1 MELFEKGIT
10 TDIMKIIISGAGSV
24 GSALA
29 KILVEEAHEVTVID
43 QRKNLLADL
52 ANQCDLRIVEGF
64 SCYPEILEEASAG
77 DAELLVAVTAD
88 DEVNILTCQVADAL
102 YKIPTKIARLKS
114 ESYIF
119 ERDRLFNSNAIKINE
134 VVAPERLVSE
144 RIAKLI
150 EYPGAKNFYEFEDMH
165 ISLVEVTAFYGGPL
179 VGNPLST
186 LTQHLEF
193 VDVNFVGIFRNNKPI
208 MIAPNSIIEAGDEV
222 YFVTATN
229 HVREVMGLLQRLEN
243 PYRKIM
249 IYGGGTIGYTLAKLL
264 ENKYKVK
271 LIDQSEN
278 NNSGNLANKL
288 TKTLV
293 FSDSTS
299 LHEIF
304 EKEEIDKCDFF
315 LAVSS
320 NDENN
325 IISSMLAKNMGARK
339 CATLIQQKE
348 YFGISN
354 DSIDITI
361 SPQLSTLSALLTF
374 IRHADIK
381 KVQSLR
387 LGLSEAMEIIIHGNS
402 KTSQIIGKKIKDI
415 TLPQGSLICALMRDG
430 ISYIDCENIEIAN
443 NDIILL
449 FLSDKT
455 HIREIEKLV
464 QPGALF

>member
-1 MELFEKGIT
+1 
-10 TDIMKIIISGAGSV
+10 MKIIISGAGSV

-43 QRKNLLADL
+43 HRKNLLTDL
-52 ANQCDLRIVEGF
+52 ANQCDLRIVEGY
-64 SCYPEILEEASAG
+64 SCYPEVLEEASAS
-77 DAELLVAVTAD
+77 DTELLVAVTAD
-88 DEVNILTCQVADAL
+88 DEKNILTCQVADAL

-144 RIAKLI
+144 RISKII
-150 EYPGAKNFYEFEDMH
+150 EYPGAKTFFEFGDMH
-165 ISLVEVTAFYGGPL
+165 ISLVGVTAFYGGPL

-186 LTQHLEF
+186 LSQHLEF

-208 MIAPNSIIEAGDEV
+208 IISQNAIIEAGDEV

-229 HVREVMGLLQRLEN
+229 HVREVMGLLQKLEN

-249 IYGGGTIGYTLAKLL
+249 IYGGGTIGYSLAKLL
-264 ENKYKVK
+264 ENKYQVK
-271 LIDQSEN
+271 LIDQLGSTN
-278 NNSGNLANKL
+278 TSSLANKL
-288 TKTLV
+288 KKTLV
-293 FSDSTS
+293 FSENNS

-304 EKEEIDKCDFF
+304 EKEEINKCDFF

-339 CATLIQQKE
+339 CAALIQQKE
-348 YFGISN
+348 YFGISD
-354 DSIDITI
+354 DSIDITL

-381 KVQSLR
+381 EVHSLR
-387 LGLSEAMEIIIHGNS
+387 LGLSEVMEIIIHGNK
-402 KTSQIIGKKIKDI
+402 KTSQIIGRKIKDI
-415 TLPQGSLICALMRDG
+415 TLPQGSLICALMREG
-430 ISYIDCENIEIAN
+430 ISYIDCDDIEIAN

-449 FLSDKT
+449 FLADKS

>member
-1 MELFEKGIT
+1 MYHGLTK
-10 TDIMKIIISGAGSV
+10 MKIIISGAGSV

-43 QRKNLLADL
+43 HRKNLLTDL
-52 ANQCDLRIVEGF
+52 ANQCDLRIVEGY
-64 SCYPEILEEASAG
+64 SCYPEVLEEASAS
-77 DAELLVAVTAD
+77 DTELLVAVTAD
-88 DEVNILTCQVADAL
+88 DEKNILTCQVADAL

-144 RIAKLI
+144 RISKII
-150 EYPGAKNFYEFEDMH
+150 EYPGAKTFFEFGDMH
-165 ISLVEVTAFYGGPL
+165 ISLVGVTAFYGGPL

-186 LTQHLEF
+186 LSQHLEF

-208 MIAPNSIIEAGDEV
+208 IISQNAIIEAGDEV

-229 HVREVMGLLQRLEN
+229 HVREVKEKKKKLEN

-249 IYGGGTIGYTLAKLL
+249 IYGGGTIGYSLAKLL
-264 ENKYKVK
+264 ENKYQVK
-271 LIDQSEN
+271 LIDQLGSTN
-278 NNSGNLANKL
+278 TSSLANKL
-288 TKTLV
+288 KKTLV
-293 FSDSTS
+293 FSENNS

-304 EKEEIDKCDFF
+304 EKEEINKCDFF

-339 CATLIQQKE
+339 CAALIQQKE
-348 YFGISN
+348 YFGISD
-354 DSIDITI
+354 DSIDITL

-381 KVQSLR
+381 EVHSLR
-387 LGLSEAMEIIIHGNS
+387 LGLSEVMEIIIHGNK
-402 KTSQIIGKKIKDI
+402 KTSQIIGRKIKDI
-415 TLPQGSLICALMRDG
+415 TLPQGSLICALMREG
-430 ISYIDCENIEIAN
+430 ISYIDCDDIEIAN

-449 FLSDKT
+449 FLADKS

>member
-1 MELFEKGIT
+1 MYHGLTK
-10 TDIMKIIISGAGSV
+10 MKIIISGAGSV

-43 QRKNLLADL
+43 HRKNLLTDL
-52 ANQCDLRIVEGF
+52 ANQCDLRIVEGY
-64 SCYPEILEEASAG
+64 SCYPEVLEEASAS
-77 DAELLVAVTAD
+77 DTELLVAVTAD
-88 DEVNILTCQVADAL
+88 DEKNILTCQVADAL

-144 RIAKLI
+144 RISKII
-150 EYPGAKNFYEFEDMH
+150 EYPGAKTFFEFGDMH
-165 ISLVEVTAFYGGPL
+165 ISLVGVTAFYGGPL

-186 LTQHLEF
+186 LSQHLEF

-208 MIAPNSIIEAGDEV
+208 IISQNAIIEAGDEV

-249 IYGGGTIGYTLAKLL
+249 IYGGGTIGYSLAKLL
-264 ENKYKVK
+264 ENKYQVK
-271 LIDQSEN
+271 LIDQLGSTN
-278 NNSGNLANKL
+278 TSSLANKL
-288 TKTLV
+288 EKTLV
-293 FSDSTS
+293 FSENNS

-304 EKEEIDKCDFF
+304 EKEEINKCDFF

-339 CATLIQQKE
+339 CAALIQQKE
-348 YFGISN
+348 YFGISD
-354 DSIDITI
+354 DSIDITL

-381 KVQSLR
+381 EVHSLR
-387 LGLSEAMEIIIHGNS
+387 LGLSEVMEIIIHGNK
-402 KTSQIIGKKIKDI
+402 KTSQIIGRKIKDI
-415 TLPQGSLICALMRDG
+415 TLPQGSLICALMREG
-430 ISYIDCENIEIAN
+430 ISYIDCDDIEIAN

-449 FLSDKT
+449 FLADKS
-455 HIREIEKLV
+455 HIREVEKLV

>member
-1 MELFEKGIT
+1 
-10 TDIMKIIISGAGSV
+10 MKIIISGAGSV

-43 QRKNLLADL
+43 HRKNLLTDL
-52 ANQCDLRIVEGF
+52 ANQCDLRIVEGY
-64 SCYPEILEEASAG
+64 SCYPEVLEEASAS
-77 DAELLVAVTAD
+77 DTELLVAVTAD
-88 DEVNILTCQVADAL
+88 DEKNILTCQVADAL

-144 RIAKLI
+144 RISKII
-150 EYPGAKNFYEFEDMH
+150 EYPGAKTFFEFGDMH
-165 ISLVEVTAFYGGPL
+165 ISLVGVTAFYGGPL

-186 LTQHLEF
+186 LSQHLEF

-208 MIAPNSIIEAGDEV
+208 IISQNAIIEAGDEV

-229 HVREVMGLLQRLEN
+229 HVREVMGMLQKLEN

-249 IYGGGTIGYTLAKLL
+249 IYGGGTIGYSLAKLL
-264 ENKYKVK
+264 ENKYQVK
-271 LIDQSEN
+271 LIDQLGSTN
-278 NNSGNLANKL
+278 TSSLANKL
-288 TKTLV
+288 KKTLV
-293 FSDSTS
+293 FSENNS

-304 EKEEIDKCDFF
+304 EKEEINKCDFF

-339 CATLIQQKE
+339 CAALIQQKE
-348 YFGISN
+348 YFGISD
-354 DSIDITI
+354 DSIDITL

-381 KVQSLR
+381 EVHSLR
-387 LGLSEAMEIIIHGNS
+387 LGLSEVMEIIIHGNK
-402 KTSQIIGKKIKDI
+402 KTSQIIGRKIKDI
-415 TLPQGSLICALMRDG
+415 TLPQGSLICALMREG
-430 ISYIDCENIEIAN
+430 ISYIDCDDIEIAN

-449 FLSDKT
+449 FLADKS

>member
-1 MELFEKGIT
+1 MYHGLTK
-10 TDIMKIIISGAGSV
+10 MKIIISGAGSV

-43 QRKNLLADL
+43 HRKNLLTDL
-52 ANQCDLRIVEGF
+52 ANQCDLRIVEGY
-64 SCYPEILEEASAG
+64 SCYPEVLEEASAS
-77 DAELLVAVTAD
+77 DTELLVAVTAD
-88 DEVNILTCQVADAL
+88 DEKNILTCQVADAL

-144 RIAKLI
+144 RISKII
-150 EYPGAKNFYEFEDMH
+150 EYPGAKTFFEFGDMH
-165 ISLVEVTAFYGGPL
+165 ISLVGVTAFYGGPL

-186 LTQHLEF
+186 LSQHLEF

-208 MIAPNSIIEAGDEV
+208 IISQNAIIEAGDEV

-229 HVREVMGLLQRLEN
+229 HVREVMGLLQKLEN

-249 IYGGGTIGYTLAKLL
+249 IYGGGTIGYSLAKLL
-264 ENKYKVK
+264 ENKYQVK
-271 LIDQSEN
+271 LIDQLGSTN
-278 NNSGNLANKL
+278 TSSLANKL
-288 TKTLV
+288 KKTLV
-293 FSDSTS
+293 FSENNS

-304 EKEEIDKCDFF
+304 EKEEINKCDFF

-339 CATLIQQKE
+339 CAALIQQKE
-348 YFGISN
+348 YFGISD
-354 DSIDITI
+354 DSIDITL
-361 SPQLSTLSALLTF
+361 SPQLSTISALLTF

-381 KVQSLR
+381 EVHSLR
-387 LGLSEAMEIIIHGNS
+387 LGLSEVMEIIIHGNK
-402 KTSQIIGKKIKDI
+402 KTSQIIGRKIKDI
-415 TLPQGSLICALMRDG
+415 TLPQGSLICALMREG
-430 ISYIDCENIEIAN
+430 ISYIDCDDIEIAN

-449 FLSDKT
+449 FLADKS

>member
-1 MELFEKGIT
+1 MYHGLTK
-10 TDIMKIIISGAGSV
+10 MKIIISGAGSV

-43 QRKNLLADL
+43 HRKNLLTDL
-52 ANQCDLRIVEGF
+52 ANQCDLRIVEGY
-64 SCYPEILEEASAG
+64 SCYPEVLEEASAS
-77 DAELLVAVTAD
+77 DTELLVAVTAD
-88 DEVNILTCQVADAL
+88 DEKNILTCQVADAL

-144 RIAKLI
+144 RISKII
-150 EYPGAKNFYEFEDMH
+150 EYPGAKTFFEFGDMH
-165 ISLVEVTAFYGGPL
+165 ISLVGVTAFYGGPL

-186 LTQHLEF
+186 LSQHLEF

-208 MIAPNSIIEAGDEV
+208 IISQNAIIEAGDEV

-229 HVREVMGLLQRLEN
+229 HVREVMGLLQKLEN

-249 IYGGGTIGYTLAKLL
+249 IYGGGTIGYSLAKLL
-264 ENKYKVK
+264 ENKYQVK
-271 LIDQSEN
+271 LIDQLGSTN
-278 NNSGNLANKL
+278 TSSLANKL
-288 TKTLV
+288 KKTLV
-293 FSDSTS
+293 FSENNS

-304 EKEEIDKCDFF
+304 EKEEINKCDFF

-339 CATLIQQKE
+339 CAALIQQKE
-348 YFGISN
+348 YFGISD
-354 DSIDITI
+354 DSIDITL

-381 KVQSLR
+381 EVHSLR
-387 LGLSEAMEIIIHGNS
+387 LGLSEVMEIIIHGNK
-402 KTSQIIGKKIKDI
+402 KTSQIIGRKIKDI
-415 TLPQGSLICALMRDG
+415 TLPQGSLICALMREG
-430 ISYIDCENIEIAN
+430 ISYIDCDDIEIAN

-449 FLSDKT
+449 FLADKS
-455 HIREIEKLV
+455 HIREVEKLV

>member
-1 MELFEKGIT
+1 MYHGLTK
-10 TDIMKIIISGAGSV
+10 MKIIISGAGSV

-43 QRKNLLADL
+43 HRKNLLTDL
-52 ANQCDLRIVEGF
+52 ANQCDLRIVEGY
-64 SCYPEILEEASAG
+64 SCYPEVLEEASAS
-77 DAELLVAVTAD
+77 DTELLVAVTAD
-88 DEVNILTCQVADAL
+88 DEKNILTCQVADAL

-144 RIAKLI
+144 RISKII
-150 EYPGAKNFYEFEDMH
+150 EYPGAKTFFEFGDMH
-165 ISLVEVTAFYGGPL
+165 ISLVGVTAFYGGPL

-186 LTQHLEF
+186 LSQHLEF

-208 MIAPNSIIEAGDEV
+208 IISQNAIIEAGDEV

-229 HVREVMGLLQRLEN
+229 HVREVMGLLQKLEN

-249 IYGGGTIGYTLAKLL
+249 IYGGGTIGYSLAKLL
-264 ENKYKVK
+264 ENKYQVK
-271 LIDQSEN
+271 LIDQLGSTN
-278 NNSGNLANKL
+278 TSSLANKL
-288 TKTLV
+288 KKTLV
-293 FSDSTS
+293 FSENNS

-304 EKEEIDKCDFF
+304 EKEEINKCDFF

-339 CATLIQQKE
+339 CAALIQQKE
-348 YFGISN
+348 YFGISD
-354 DSIDITI
+354 DSIDITL

-381 KVQSLR
+381 EVHSLR
-387 LGLSEAMEIIIHGNS
+387 LGLSEVMEIIIHGNK
-402 KTSQIIGKKIKDI
+402 KTSQIIGRKIKDI
-415 TLPQGSLICALMRDG
+415 TLPQGSLICALMREG
-430 ISYIDCENIEIAN
+430 ISYIDCDDIEIAN

-449 FLSDKT
+449 FLADKS